1 MIIITGGAGFIGSNL
16 ARHLDHTRKVFISDW
31 IKNKEKNLTM
41 SLKKKIVDPE
51 NLENFLFKNKKTI
64 KVVLHL
70 GAITST
76 IEKNAKKLIEHNLKL
91 SKFLWDWCSENQVKF
106 IYASSAATYGNG
118 ENGFKDEDSLKY
130 LNRLEPLNLYGWS
143 KHIFD
148 MHILKESK
156 KICPPHWVG
165 LKFFNVYG
173 PYEFHKKEM
182 RSIICKIY
190 EKICAGEDVNLFKSH
205 NIKYSDGGQL
215 RDFVY
220 VKDVIKVI
228 DWFLDNPGNNGIF
241 NLGSGKAR
249 SFSEVANQV
258 YKNCNIEKKIK
269 FITTPKKIRDQYQY
283 FTEAKMKKLKDIG
296 YKQNFFS
303 LEEGIRDYVK
313 NFLLKIK

>member
-16 ARHLDHTRKVFISDW
+16 ARHLDHTREVFISDW

-51 NLENFLFKNKKTI
+51 NLGNFLFKNKKTI

-190 EKICAGEDVNLFKSH
+190 EKICVGEDVNLFKSH

>member
-41 SLKKKIVDPE
+41 SLKKKIIDPE

-190 EKICAGEDVNLFKSH
+190 EKICVGEDVNLFKSH

>member
-16 ARHLDHTRKVFISDW
+16 ARHLDHTQEVFISDW
-31 IKNKEKNLTM
+31 IKNKEKNLTA
-41 SLKKKIVDPE
+41 SLKKKIFDPE
-51 NLENFLFKNKKTI
+51 NLENFLFKNKKKI
-64 KVVLHL
+64 KVILHL

-91 SKFLWDWCSENQVKF
+91 SKFLWDWCSENHVKF

-118 ENGFKDEDSLKY
+118 ENGFNDEDSLKY

-156 KICPPHWVG
+156 KTCPPHWVG

-173 PYEFHKKEM
+173 PYEFHKEEM

-241 NLGSGKAR
+241 NVGSGMAR

-269 FITTPKKIRDQYQY
+269 FIVTPKKIREQYQY